1 MIYIPHPNHRQ
12 DEGRRGRI
20 PEPSHYII
28 TRNNKSKKIRQVSI
42 SSKNFFFFQKEDK
55 NKRLTTVV
63 PATRSARAI
72 DGGEDGDGT

>member
-1 MIYIPHPNHRQ
+1 M
-12 DEGRRGRI
+12 
-20 PEPSHYII
+20 
-28 TRNNKSKKIRQVSI
+28 
-42 SSKNFFFFQKEDK
+42 FFSFQKEDK